1 MYENTTRSFFG
12 AFDENQDVVGA
23 IAGHIKP
30 WRTAHRCTGGVL
42 FVTIPHQK
50 QGIAKMLI
58 KKLMTEAIEKYN
70 ATSFEAVT
78 FAGNEFPLTWYE
90 KIGIVA
96 DEDAVLIKGKCADI
110 QSKLS
115 HK

>member
-30 WRTAHRCTGGVL
+30 WRTAYRCTGGVL
-42 FVTIPHQK
+42 FVSVPHQK

-58 KKLMTEAIEKYN
+58 KKLAAAAIEKYN

-90 KIGIVA
+90 KIGIVR

-115 HK
+115 